1 MMSTYEIIVALVS
14 TNSTVSPTSTTEVTT
29 IQTRK
34 VLLSG
39 VDSEANASN
48 DAEV

>member
-1 MMSTYEIIVALVS
+1 MSTYEIVLALFSPNSSS
-14 TNSTVSPTSTTEVTT
+14 TSTVEVTT

-34 VLLSG
+34 VLLTQ

-48 DAEV
+48 ASET